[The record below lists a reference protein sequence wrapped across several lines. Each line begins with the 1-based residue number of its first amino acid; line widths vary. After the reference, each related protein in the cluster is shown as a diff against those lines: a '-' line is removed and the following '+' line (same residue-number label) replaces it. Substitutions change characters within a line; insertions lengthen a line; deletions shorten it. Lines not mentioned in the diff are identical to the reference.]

1 MNPHPSITPKIPKY
15 WRSARKYLKQFGLTR
30 GEQNLI
36 LAILKIKD
44 KIK

>member
-1 MNPHPSITPKIPKY
+1 MNPHPSIANKIPKS
-15 WRSARKYLKQFGLTR
+15 WKLARKYLKQFGLTR

-36 LAILKIKD
+36 LAVLGIKD

>member
-1 MNPHPSITPKIPKY
+1 MNPHPSIANKIPKS
-15 WRSARKYLKQFGLTR
+15 WKLARKYLKQFGLTR

-36 LAILKIKD
+36 LAALKIKD